1 MLSQT
6 AVGCCGG
13 QRIKKEN
20 RMLGTKR
27 QEQTASQQHTIQPA
41 RRKENT
47 LTTKFKISTIFGNTL
62 TLPLTP
68 IQRRSVPVSGGY
80 DG

>member
-1 MLSQT
+1 
-6 AVGCCGG
+6 
-13 QRIKKEN
+13 
-20 RMLGTKR
+20 MLGTKKTR
-27 QEQTASQQHTIQPA
+27 ADSQQHTIQPA

-47 LTTKFKISTIFGNTL
+47 LTAKFQISTIFGNTL
-62 TLPLTP
+62 PLPLTP